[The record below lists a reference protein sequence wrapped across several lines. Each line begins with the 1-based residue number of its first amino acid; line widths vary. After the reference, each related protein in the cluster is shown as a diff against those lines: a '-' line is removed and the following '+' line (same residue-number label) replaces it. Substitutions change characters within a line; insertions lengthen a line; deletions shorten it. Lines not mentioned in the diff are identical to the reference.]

1 VKPRPGVRGP
11 LAATGRLSLRL
22 AKASTHLSTS
32 EQNTVLLVLFVFLLG
47 LVVRYAL

>member
-1 VKPRPGVRGP
+1 VKRRPGVRNP
-11 LAATGRLSLRL
+11 FVATGRLALKL
-22 AKASTHLSTS
+22 IKASTDLSTS